1 MSDYLPSG
9 EVEAKDYQ
17 PRYRLIYSLIGVTFI
32 VFALRLWVL
41 QVVNGA
47 ELRQFSEQNSIR
59 ETKIPA
65 PRGIIYD
72 RNGEVLVE
80 NLPGFEVNLSPQYVT
95 NLEETAEA
103 LGLALNVPA
112 STVMQ
117 LVQKSRRIN
126 GPFRPVRIKENLTRD
141 DIFNIEVL
149 KQDYTGIDIKE
160 TVLRA
165 YPLKEN
171 GAQFFGYVAEISKR
185 QLPRLNEKFLA
196 VGVKFQQGDLIGT
209 IGLEEI
215 YDLQLRG
222 KDGISVAQLDAHGRQ
237 AYGDPMG
244 LLGSMGGISPA
255 TPGNNVILTIDKDI
269 QEAAWKA
276 FVEGN
281 RIGGAIAMKANGE
294 ILAWVSAP
302 SFDPNEFSTGI
313 SPDLWRRLVNDPDK
327 PLRNKPIQDHNSPGS
342 TFKPLVAMAALA
354 ENVITPNTIVS
365 CPGVL
370 RFAGRPYHDHLR
382 GGHGNLNVTQ
392 AVERSSNV
400 FFYKMG
406 IALGIDKMFKVCD
419 AFGIGRKTGIELL
432 GERAGLMPSNQWKK
446 STIGEEWQPG
456 ENLSVA
462 IGQGFVLSNPLQ
474 MAVAYNAIGTEGK
487 VVKPFVV
494 KRVLSAENKLIR
506 EFEPTVLRDL
516 TDPSA
521 DFHIRKDVFKS
532 VKEGLRLV
540 VNGERGTARASR
552 LKYIEIAGKTGT
564 SQVMNFSADQI
575 YASCEARPKYQRHHG
590 WFIGYAPA
598 DNPEI
603 AFGVLA
609 EHACHGS
616 SGAAPIAK
624 AMVAAYVA
632 KYRPEWLER
641 DLRKKNKPGTAP
653 AAPEPQAPVPDGPIE
668 GE

>member
-1 MSDYLPSG
+1 MSDYLSS
-9 EVEAKDYQ
+9 EMEAKEYQ
-17 PRYRLIYSLIGVTFI
+17 PRFRLLYIALSATMVIFS
-32 VFALRLWVL
+32 LRLWYL
-41 QVVNGA
+41 QIVNGR

-65 PRGIIYD
+65 PRGIVYD
-72 RNGEVLVE
+72 RNGEVLIE
-80 NLPGFEVNLSPQYVT
+80 NLPGFEVTLSPQYVS

-103 LGLALNVPA
+103 LGLALNIPP

-117 LVQKSRRIN
+117 QVQRSRRIN

-160 TVLRA
+160 TVVRA

-171 GAQFFGYVAEISKR
+171 GAQFFGYVAEVSKR
-185 QLPRLNEKFLA
+185 RLPILNERFA
-196 VGVKFQQGDLIGT
+196 ARGVRLQQGDLIGT
-209 IGLEEI
+209 SGLEEVFDI
-215 YDLQLRG
+215 ELRG
-222 KDGISVAQLDAHGRQ
+222 RDGISVAQLDAHGRE
-237 AYGDPMG
+237 AIGDPMG
-244 LLGSMGGISPA
+244 LLGSMGGITPA
-255 TPGNNVILTIDKDI
+255 TPGNNIILTIDKDI
-269 QEAAWKA
+269 QEAAWRA

-302 SFDPNEFSTGI
+302 SFDPNNFSTGI
-313 SPDLWRRLVNDPDK
+313 SPALWRKLINDPDK

-342 TFKPLVAMAALA
+342 TFKPLIAIAALA
-354 ENVITPNTIVS
+354 ENVITPNTIVA
-365 CPGVL
+365 CPGAL
-370 RFAGRPYHDHLR
+370 RFGSRLYHDHLR
-382 GGHGNLNVTQ
+382 GGHGNLTVSQ
-392 AVERSSNV
+392 AIERSSNV

-406 IALGIDKMFKVCD
+406 IALGIDKMHRYCD
-419 AFGIGRKTGIELL
+419 ALGIGRRTGIELM
-432 GERAGLMPSNQWKK
+432 GERAGLMPSSEWKK
-446 STIGEEWQPG
+446 GTIGEEWQPG

-474 MAVAYNAIGTEGK
+474 MAVSYNAIGTEGK

-494 KRVLSAENKLIR
+494 RRILSPDNQLIK
-506 EFEPTVLRDL
+506 EFEPQVLRDL
-516 TDPSA
+516 GDPNGEY
-521 DFHIRKDVFKS
+521 HIKSNVFKS
-532 VKEGLRLV
+532 VKEGMRLV
-540 VNGERGTARASR
+540 VSGERGTARASR
-552 LKYIEIAGKTGT
+552 LPYIEIAGKTGT
-564 SQVMNFSADQI
+564 SQVMGFSADQI
-575 YASCEARPKYQRHHG
+575 YASCEARPKHQRHHG

-616 SGAAPIAK
+616 SGAAPVAK

-641 DLRKKNKPGTAP
+641 NVHKKPTP
-653 AAPEPQAPVPDGPIE
+653 AAPKETTPAVDSPIE